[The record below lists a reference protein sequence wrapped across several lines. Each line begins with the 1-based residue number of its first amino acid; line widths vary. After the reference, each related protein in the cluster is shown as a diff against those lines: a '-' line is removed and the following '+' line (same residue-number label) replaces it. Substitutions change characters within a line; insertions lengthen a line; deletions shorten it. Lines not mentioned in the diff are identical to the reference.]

1 MSQEITIDNTNPITA
16 YLARPEGTI
25 RGAIIVIHEIWG
37 LNANIKSIADRFA
50 AEGYLALAPQLLEEL
65 DFSSVDVL
73 KLQEE
78 LFTKETGDQAR
89 EKLGSIIKPIQEP
102 SFKAKTIS
110 RIKSCFDY
118 LDNLSEV
125 DHKIAIT
132 GFCFGGTYSFSLA
145 VNEPKLR
152 LALPFYGHLT
162 HTPEEVAQIK
172 CPVYAFYG
180 QNDETLVFNVPEIAE
195 MMKVADV
202 KFDYKIYQNC
212 GHAYFNDTNRK
223 TFNKEAAD
231 DSWSIVLAQLAEN
244 L

>member
-1 MSQEITIDNTNPITA
+1 MSQEITINNQYPINA
-16 YLARPEGTI
+16 YLAQPSGTVK
-25 RGAIIVIHEIWG
+25 GAIIVIHEIWG
-37 LNANIKSIADRFA
+37 LNDNIKSIADRFA
-50 AEGYLALAPQLLEEL
+50 SEGYLALAPQLLDDL
-65 DFSSVDVL
+65 DFSAVDIM
-73 KLQEE
+73 KLQEQ
-78 LFTKETGDQAR
+78 LFTTETGDQAR
-89 EKLGSIIKPIQEP
+89 QQLFSIIKPTQEP
-102 SFKAKTIS
+102 AFKDKTID

-118 LDNLSEV
+118 LDNLPEV

-202 KFDYKIYQNC
+202 KFEYKIYQNC
-212 GHAYFNDTNRK
+212 GHAFFNDTNKK
-223 TFNKEAAD
+223 TYNKEAAD
-231 DSWSIVLAQLAEN
+231 DSWNIVLAQLAEN